1 MKKHKLLNI
10 SIIVMALLA
19 FAFVQKTSITNI
31 TGINFIEQDWDK
43 ALNTAKLQKKLVFV
57 DVYAT
62 WCGPCKML
70 KRKAFADKKIADFF
84 NENFVNVSVDAEKGV
99 GLQLANKYA
108 VSAYP
113 TLLFTDASGN
123 PVLYSV
129 GYMNES
135 ELMAFAKAALKKTEK
150 K

>member
-70 KRKAFADKKIADFF
+70 KRKTFADKKIADFF